1 MERRGECYKGGR
13 EGSVGCGGEMRRVL
27 NRGREGSA
35 GYGGEKRRVLN
46 RGREGSAGYG
56 GEKRTVL
63 NRNKGRERWIW
74 WREEDS
80 VK

>member
-1 MERRGECYKGGR
+1 M
-13 EGSVGCGGEMRRVL
+13 L
-27 NRGREGSA
+27 NREREGSA

-56 GEKRTVL
+56 GEKRRVL
-63 NRNKGRERWIW
+63 NRGRGRERWIW
-74 WREEDS
+74 WREEEG

>member
-1 MERRGECYKGGR
+1 MG
-13 EGSVGCGGEMRRVL
+13 
-27 NRGREGSA
+27 GREGSA

-46 RGREGSAGYG
+46 RMR
-56 GEKRTVL
+56 RVL
-63 NRNKGRERWIW
+63 NRGKGRERSIR

>member
-1 MERRGECYKGGR
+1 M
-13 EGSVGCGGEMRRVL
+13 L

-35 GYGGEKRRVLN
+35 GYGGEKR
-46 RGREGSAGYG
+46 A
-56 GEKRTVL
+56 VL

>member
-1 MERRGECYKGGR
+1 M
-13 EGSVGCGGEMRRVL
+13 
-27 NRGREGSA
+27 
-35 GYGGEKRRVLN
+35 LN

-63 NRNKGRERWIW
+63 NRGKGREHWMW